1 MRFCQAFMRELG
13 RHIGPDTDIPAG
25 DIGVG
30 ARELGFLFGQ
40 YRRQRGDFHA
50 GVLTGKGIG
59 WGGSHLRPEATGYG
73 LVYFTQLMLEH
84 AASARAD
91 TPSLEHGQQSRLE
104 GKAVLISGSGNVALF
119 AAEKV
124 IELGGSVLTLSDSG
138 GTLYV
143 PGGLSA
149 AMLNELC
156 TFKLVDRGRLAD
168 FETLSTLKGAATFLP
183 GVKPWGI
190 KADVALPCATQ
201 NELDEDDA
209 KQLVANGVL
218 AVAEGANMPTTREAV
233 HVRHRRRHWRSQLR
247 GRSQPRR
254 LHQGGQRHAGKR
266 PLNVLEGAH
275 QTFLSRSSAS
285 TSARTCTH
293 RALLSLRPWLLNS
306 LRAGSPGA
314 KLHGALR
321 RPSSLTCCGRT
332 R

>member
-156 TFKLVDRGRLAD
+156 TFKLVDRG
-168 FETLSTLKGAATFLP
+168 
-183 GVKPWGI
+183 
-190 KADVALPCATQ
+190 
-201 NELDEDDA
+201 
-209 KQLVANGVL
+209 
-218 AVAEGANMPTTREAV
+218 
-233 HVRHRRRHWRSQLR
+233 
-247 GRSQPRR
+247 
-254 LHQGGQRHAGKR
+254 
-266 PLNVLEGAH
+266 
-275 QTFLSRSSAS
+275 
-285 TSARTCTH
+285 
-293 RALLSLRPWLLNS
+293 
-306 LRAGSPGA
+306 
-314 KLHGALR
+314 
-321 RPSSLTCCGRT
+321 
-332 R
+332 